1 MRSRLASLFAVASM
15 LSISVP
21 MTLSAQAVLGI
32 GDDALVLPRGALRL
46 RFIHSVTRF
55 DQRYGLNTP
64 NRANGSLEPLAVDFN
79 LDTIGTGQFES
90 LVPLQAGLRQ
100 VAGIPDFNLSLG
112 RTVLGLNAKVR
123 AVPLVAELGV
133 TKRFSLGVMVPF
145 IRTENNASFS
155 VNPLGREG
163 NVGFNPYLGSAAAK
177 SADSLLL
184 AQFSSAATQLQA
196 KIAGCTAAPA
206 TPGCSAV
213 LANGPTLLQNAQQF
227 AGGIAQIYTSS
238 QSVFVPV
245 AGTDIASTINAR
257 VAAFNGLYRQFGI
270 TSITSTGPVAA
281 PNVLGLSD
289 AQRILTDPAFGV
301 AAQPLQTVERTG
313 IGDVEVAGKFQFL
326 NTLGA
331 RDRLDPPAG
340 LNFRS
345 AVTGVV
351 RFGSGNV
358 DLPEN
363 FIDIG
368 TGTGAPGFGVRS
380 QSDML
385 FGYHFWASF
394 VGRYVWQRAD
404 HQTARIEQSNLP
416 LAPLY
421 RQQYVARDLGDFY
434 ELEATPRIVIN
445 DWFGISGQYLYRHKF
460 EDRYTGTFTAK
471 NLAGVDTTLNATALN
486 GETEQREHRLTGGL
500 VFSTVAPFTKGKFG
514 IPLEL
519 SYQHSESVRGYGG
532 RTPRIFQ
539 DLIQFRIYARL
550 FGGDS
555 K

>member
-1 MRSRLASLFAVASM
+1 MRSRLASLSAAAFMLLVAGP
-15 LSISVP
+15 V
-21 MTLSAQAVLGI
+21 TARAQAVLGI

-46 RFIHSVTRF
+46 RFIHAVTRF
-55 DQRYGLNTP
+55 DQRYGMNTP
-64 NRANGSLEPLAVDFN
+64 YRANGSLEPLAVDFN
-79 LDTIGTGQFES
+79 LDTIGIGAFES
-90 LVPLQAGLRQ
+90 LVPLEAGLRQ
-100 VAGIPDFNLSLG
+100 VAGIPDFSLSLG
-112 RTVLGLNAKVR
+112 KTVLGLNAKVR

-133 TKRFSLGVMVPF
+133 TKHFSLGISVPF
-145 IRTENNASFS
+145 IRTENNAFFA
-155 VNPLGREG
+155 VNPAGREG
-163 NVGFNPYLGSAAAK
+163 NVGFNPYLASAAVR

-184 AQFSSAATQLQA
+184 AQFSSAATQLQG
-196 KIAGCTAAPA
+196 KISACTAAPA

-213 LANGPTLLQNAQQF
+213 LANGPALLQNAQQF
-227 AGGIAQIYTSS
+227 AGGIAQIYTSA

-281 PNVLGLSD
+281 QNVLGLAD

-301 AAQPLQTVERTG
+301 SADPLQTVTRTG
-313 IGDVEVAGKFQFL
+313 IGDIEVAGKYQFL
-326 NTLGA
+326 NTLGD
-331 RDRLDPPAG
+331 RDRVDPPAG
-340 LNFRS
+340 LSFRS
-345 AVTGVV
+345 AVTGVI
-351 RFGSGNV
+351 RFASGNV
-358 DLPEN
+358 DSPEN

-368 TGTGAPGFGVRS
+368 TGSGAPGFGVRS
-380 QSDML
+380 QSDVL

-404 HQTARIEQSNLP
+404 HQTVRIEHSNLP

-421 RQQYVARDLGDFY
+421 RQENVARNLGDFY
-434 ELEATPRIVIN
+434 ELEATPRIVVN

-460 EDRYTGTFTAK
+460 EDRYTGTFTVK
-471 NLAGVDTTLNATALN
+471 NLARADTTLNASSLN
-486 GETEQREHRLTGGL
+486 EETEQREHRLTGGL
-500 VFSTVAPFTKGKFG
+500 VFSTVAPFTKGKIG

-519 SYQHSESVRGYGG
+519 SYQHSESVRGSGG
-532 RTPRIFQ
+532 RTPRLYQ
-539 DLIQFRIYARL
+539 DVIQFRIYARL